1 MPIIGEHVEIE
12 RKPKLGGGGPGKIPH
27 RRGYGGG
34 DDGDRDRHGDFSSS
48 RQRLRRG
55 RIGVA
60 IVIALVSVMFVA
72 LTVAYIGRLGSTGPY
87 DSDHLRDAPNWKPLS
102 LPYFQLWINSLL
114 LVLSSIALELARRG
128 MTRKVEFASMGI
140 VPPERRGDFS
150 WLTLTMVLG
159 LAFLGGQLVAWNT
172 VRAQGAFRRLYRTPW
187 RPLGGRALGA
197 RLHGVRPLV
206 SYEFRIPAHQ
216 CGNHSVV
223 LALFGHP
230 VVRDLC
236 AAAFCKGLTSR
247 QQAPPSS
254 VACATDYAAISPG
267 LAS

>member
-34 DDGDRDRHGDFSSS
+34 DDGDHDRRGDFSSS

-72 LTVAYIGRLGSTGPY
+72 LTVAYVGRLGSTGPY
-87 DSDHLRDAPNWKPLS
+87 DPDHLRDAPNWKPLS

-114 LVLSSIALELARRG
+114 LVLSSVALELARRG
-128 MTRKVEFASMGI
+128 MIRKAEFASMGI
-140 VPPERRGDFS
+140 VPPERRTDFS

-159 LAFLGGQLVAWNT
+159 LAFLAGQLVAWNT
-172 VRAQGAFRRLYRTPW
+172 LRAQGAFHVYNPSSYFFV
-187 RPLGGRALGA
+187 GYIA
-197 RLHGVRPLV
+197 LHGVHLAGGLLV
-206 SYEFRIPAHQ
+206 LFYTACGHWFRMNFESQRINVEVTAWYWHFL
-216 CGNHSVV
+216 GV
-223 LALFGHP
+223 LWFGIFALLHF
-230 VVRDLC
+230 
-236 AAAFCKGLTSR
+236 AKG
-247 QQAPPSS
+247 
-254 VACATDYAAISPG
+254 
-267 LAS
+267 